1 MLNFILDYLICIF
14 WTIKI
19 GQLLHNFIP
28 VNRKDM
34 QLIKN
39 YALPSVALR
48 GALATSYLWEVADR
62 LGFFGAHGQPH
73 VGWGDWQHF
82 MDYARQ
88 VMNFLPSG
96 IIPTLAVTATIGE
109 AGVGLL
115 LLAGLFTRT
124 AASLSCLLSLAFAL
138 AMAIS
143 GGIESPVGYSV
154 FTVSAASLLLATL
167 PDYKWSIDSIIN
179 KN

>member
-1 MLNFILDYLICIF
+1 
-14 WTIKI
+14 
-19 GQLLHNFIP
+19 
-28 VNRKDM
+28 M

-39 YALPSVALR
+39 YSIPSIALR
-48 GALATSYLWEVADR
+48 AALATSYLWEVADR
-62 LGFFGAHGQPH
+62 LGFFGANGKPH

-82 MDYARQ
+82 LTYARQ
-88 VMNFLPSG
+88 VMSFLPGG
-96 IIPTLAVTATIGE
+96 IIPTLAVLATIGE
-109 AGVGLL
+109 AGIGLL

-124 AASLSCLLSLAFAL
+124 AAALSCLLSLAFAL

-143 GGIESPVGYSV
+143 FGFDSPVGYSV

-167 PDYKWSIDSIIN
+167 PDYKWSIDSLIN